1 VIQFSDEAG
10 NPEGIGFVAY
20 SRGEAVPHLVCV
32 LSQYISNPAQP
43 LYYSLFLKTPNL
55 SAGKRGVNIPRT
67 TTAAPN
73 KRLT

>member
-1 VIQFSDEAG
+1 
-10 NPEGIGFVAY
+10 
-20 SRGEAVPHLVCV
+20 